1 MKDFKVLFSFV
12 IILLCVGCGIMKKQK
27 MGSVAPTDFEY
38 KTEFKTLK
46 TIIILPMKIDGIE
59 KNFLIDTG
67 AEITVIQRDSVIGKD
82 SSINN
87 PSGLTTNSGSEIVK
101 SLKIGNIEF
110 LNTFALNT
118 NMSGVSELLPNFGGL
133 IGQPIIS
140 KANWLIDYP
149 KKTIEISSNDLS
161 DSKFLTLRLEKKNN
175 IPYTFVSVEGKEV
188 KAIIDL
194 GSSTEFT
201 LTKESELAKYLLN
214 KYNFEDIERK
224 RSSIGA
230 SEKVFEKVANIP
242 LVKLGE
248 IEFKNVKVTIGDSK
262 KIRIGISF
270 FEDYQIYIDN
280 TNNSYKIKK

>member
-12 IILLCVGCGIMKKQK
+12 IILLCVGCGITKEQK

-46 TIIILPMKIDGIE
+46 TIIVLPMKIDGIE
-59 KNFLIDTG
+59 KDFLMDTG
-67 AEITVIQRDSVIGKD
+67 AEITVIQRDSVIGKG
-82 SSINN
+82 STINH
-87 PSGLTTNSGSEIVK
+87 PSGKTNSGSEIVK
-101 SLKIGNIEF
+101 SLRIGNIDF
-110 LNTFALNT
+110 KNTFAINT
-118 NMSGVSELLPNFGGL
+118 NMSGILEQLPSFGGL

-140 KANWLIDYP
+140 KANWLINYP

-161 DSKFLTLRLEKKNN
+161 DSNFITLRLEKKNN
-175 IPYTFVSVEGKEV
+175 IPYTFVSVDGKIV

-194 GSSTEFT
+194 GSSSVFT

-214 KYNFEDIERK
+214 KYNFEDIERE